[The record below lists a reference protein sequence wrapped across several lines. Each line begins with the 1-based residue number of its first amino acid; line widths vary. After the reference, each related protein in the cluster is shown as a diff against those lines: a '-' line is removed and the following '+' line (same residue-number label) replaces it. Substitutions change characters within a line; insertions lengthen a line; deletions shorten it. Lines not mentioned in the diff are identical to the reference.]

1 MPKVYARLAKQAPV
15 LVEHKIVPIEQSD
28 IVPIGIT
35 PTNAL
40 IDQGIS
46 FTSVEELKNPSS
58 HTVPKMV
65 MMAEDL
71 AFKIRTKQPQVFEME
86 IEVYLKDSNA
96 YGNVYF
102 SRHFE
107 WQGIVREAW
116 FSKRIFAN
124 MFELPGVFITKRA
137 NIEYLSET
145 YPFQK
150 VKATLNTA
158 NFRRASFDI
167 VIAFSNA
174 DLGTPISKGSQTIVF
189 ADKNKHITKL
199 PAPILEKMK
208 EYDLG
213 TDLA

>member
-1 MPKVYARLAKQAPV
+1 MPKVDARPVKQAPV
-15 LVEHKIVPIEQSD
+15 LVERAVVPIEHAD
-28 IVPIGIT
+28 ILPLGIK
-35 PTNAL
+35 PKNPL
-40 IDQGIS
+40 MDQGIS
-46 FTSVEELKNPSS
+46 FTSVDELRKPASRK
-58 HTVPKMV
+58 TPKMV
-65 MMAEDL
+65 MTAEDL
-71 AFKIRTKQPQVFEME
+71 AFKIRPKQPQIFEME

-124 MFELPGVFITKRA
+124 MFELPGVFITNRA

-167 VIAFSNA
+167 IIAFSNA

-189 ADKNKHITKL
+189 ADKEKRITKL
-199 PAPILEKMK
+199 PLPILEKMK
-208 EYDLG
+208 EYDL
-213 TDLA
+213 DINLP